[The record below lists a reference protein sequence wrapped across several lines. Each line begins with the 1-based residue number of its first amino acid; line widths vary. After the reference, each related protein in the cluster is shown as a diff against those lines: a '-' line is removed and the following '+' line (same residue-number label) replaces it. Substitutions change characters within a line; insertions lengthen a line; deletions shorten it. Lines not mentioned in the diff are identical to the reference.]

1 MGDFL
6 AVIGSIGV
14 AVAAVALVRGRLE
27 WAGMR
32 NRRTAM
38 FGFLVAAGILLTG
51 TALASPGDPPAVVAS
66 KGPVLPRSVVD
77 TAPSVRPLPTT
88 ITTPPTTTT
97 TTTRPTTTHHTTH
110 ATMTPKTTT
119 TTPAAVE
126 LTCAASVSDSSPADG
141 STVDVVVKTGVPGAQ
156 VTATAVFGPA
166 TTSHSGNS
174 GSDGIASI
182 PFHLSRWMYGYP
194 VVVRVQVTNGGDNK
208 YCGTVFTPLPN

>member
-27 WAGMR
+27 WAGVR

-38 FGFLVAAGILLTG
+38 FGFLIATGLLLTG
-51 TALASPGDPPAVVAS
+51 TALAAPSGPPAPEAS
-66 KGPVLPRSVVD
+66 KGSIMPRSVVD
-77 TAPSVRPLPTT
+77 TAPTVTLLPTT
-88 ITTPPTTTT
+88 TTTPPPPAT
-97 TTTRPTTTHHTTH
+97 TTTRPTTTRHTTRTTTTQP
-110 ATMTPKTTT
+110 ATT
-119 TTPAAVE
+119 TTPAVE
-126 LTCAASVSDSSPADG
+126 LICAASVSDSAPSDG
-141 STVDVVVKTGVPGAQ
+141 STVEVVVRTGVPGAQ

-174 GSDGIASI
+174 GSDGIADI
-182 PFHLSRWMYGYP
+182 PFHLGHWMYGYP
-194 VVVRVQVTNGGDNK
+194 VVVRVQVTDGEITK